1 MDDRLY
7 FDAINAVVRR
17 IPPGS
22 VMSYGQVAELAGCT
36 ARVAGWAMANVTEP
50 DVPWHRVVGAD
61 GYLRIGRRSVA
72 LQDVQR
78 KLLLSEGV
86 TFRENDTVDMSR
98 HQIDDADDFE
108 VDREVAL

>member
-22 VMSYGQVAELAGCT
+22 VMSYGQVAGLAGCT
-36 ARVAGWAMANVTEP
+36 ARVAGWAMANVTED
-50 DVPWHRVVGAD
+50 DVPWHRVVGSD

-72 LQDVQR
+72 LKELQR
-78 KLLLSEGV
+78 RLLTEEGV
-86 TFRENDTVDMSR
+86 TFKSGDCVDMGR
-98 HQIDDADDFE
+98 HQVDDA
-108 VDREVAL
+108 